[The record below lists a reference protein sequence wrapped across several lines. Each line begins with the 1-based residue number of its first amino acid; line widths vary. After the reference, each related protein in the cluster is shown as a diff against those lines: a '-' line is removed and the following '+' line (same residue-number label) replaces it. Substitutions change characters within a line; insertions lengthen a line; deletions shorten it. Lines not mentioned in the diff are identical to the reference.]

1 MASQVQEEVRP
12 VASVASCG
20 LVKPTGENLD
30 MAWQW
35 NSLKD
40 INKKRYVTCDFCGK
54 ETTGGITRAKK
65 HQIWLKGDVGPCKK
79 IPPEIKKMVKDAYM
93 QKVAEKDVYCVDT
106 HEDDDILE
114 EVQEIQHI
122 KNGKR
127 TGASSSQGTDGNS
140 AAAKRVKGPLDLM
153 FFKKPEASYKAS
165 KGKRQTSLND
175 ACDKEARGRTIQYI
189 ERFLCTNGIPFNV
202 VRSKSFKYMVQAI
215 GNYGPNLKLPSYYE
229 CRVPLLKKELDYTND
244 LLKDHAVQRANYGCS
259 IMSDEWTDRKNRT
272 LINFLV
278 NSPSGSMFVK
288 SVDASS
294 YVKSGAKLFELLD
307 NFVEE
312 IGEKNVVQVV
322 TDNGSNYVLVDKT

>member
-1 MASQVQEEVRP
+1 M
-12 VASVASCG
+12 
-20 LVKPTGENLD
+20 L
-30 MAWQW
+30 
-35 NSLKD
+35 
-40 INKKRYVTCDFCGK
+40 
-54 ETTGGITRAKK
+54 
-65 HQIWLKGDVGPCKK
+65 
-79 IPPEIKKMVKDAYM
+79 KDAYM
-93 QKVAEKDVYCVDT
+93 EKVAEKDAYSVDI

-127 TGASSSQGTDGNS
+127 SVASSSQGSNGNS

-153 FFKKPEASYKAS
+153 FFKKPEASCKAG
-165 KGKRQTSLND
+165 KGKKQTSIND
-175 ACDKEARGRTIQYI
+175 ACDKEARGKTIQYV
-189 ERFLCTNGIPFNV
+189 ERFLCANGIPFNV

-215 GNYGPNLKLPSYYE
+215 GNHDPNLKLPSYYE

-244 LLKDHAVQRANYGCS
+244 LLKDHVVQRANYGCS
-259 IMSDEWTDRKNRT
+259 IMSDGWTDRKNKT

-322 TDNGSNYVLVDKT
+322 TDNGSDYVLAGKT